1 MGPISTPS
9 ILAFLHYLT
18 VHHSNI
24 EFVSSLPRQG
34 LEELLSEFEASR
46 GNDYSNTRGLWRLFL
61 SDPISGG
68 LPLRKKTVFSILR
81 FRLESKFKS
90 IATDPLERYRR
101 IPNKAIFFYTS
112 EDYGLIEYLERHWDA
127 IHETCGDIL
136 DIYDYSI
143 RVSSSRYQSFAKE
156 YIRSLQNIPGLS
168 IGRIMD
174 AGLPCLFIWSQD
186 SSVAVP
192 LADAV
197 SDQAALRDRIR
208 QLIKFLSHS
217 GALTEWQIDEIE
229 TIEFDD
235 SIIKGHPQSS
245 LKPVPCDVFISY
257 TRSER
262 DLVESFSALLTNRGI
277 DPWFDRDIPC
287 GERFRS
293 RIKVQMEYAAASLIC
308 LTERAKKSPWVL
320 AEALYA
326 AKLGTAFPI
335 LIGDDKPF
343 RPISSLHHLQ
353 LPADIGLGNNAQAEY
368 LLGAVEKR
376 VRSHRAQGKRAE
388 IQGGHAAAVIE
399 ARSILMN
406 GPTSGQAARQ
416 IRRLKKWKECYP
428 NVDHAAADVLINR
441 FTDII

>member
-1 MGPISTPS
+1 M
-9 ILAFLHYLT
+9 LT
-18 VHHSNI
+18 
-24 EFVSSLPRQG
+24 
-34 LEELLSEFEASR
+34 
-46 GNDYSNTRGLWRLFL
+46 
-61 SDPISGG
+61 
-68 LPLRKKTVFSILR
+68 
-81 FRLESKFKS
+81 
-90 IATDPLERYRR
+90 
-101 IPNKAIFFYTS
+101 
-112 EDYGLIEYLERHWDA
+112 
-127 IHETCGDIL
+127 
-136 DIYDYSI
+136 
-143 RVSSSRYQSFAKE
+143 
-156 YIRSLQNIPGLS
+156 
-168 IGRIMD
+168 
-174 AGLPCLFIWSQD
+174 
-186 SSVAVP
+186 VAVP
-192 LADAV
+192 LADVV

-229 TIEFDD
+229 TVEFDD

-368 LLGAVEKR
+368 LLGAIEKR
-376 VRSHRAQGKRAE
+376 VRSHRSECKRAE
-388 IQGGHAAAVIE
+388 IQEGHAAAIIE

-428 NVDHAAADVLINR
+428 NADHAAADVLINQ